1 MHLHYCTWEKNF
13 KEMQKKLGEW
23 LMKLITTNGS
33 CAQESVRTDPNLNSY
48 VSLLVMHIHLLLVL
62 KFMTVMDSLQEL
74 FSAEIHGESM
84 NGKETGVITLENG
97 QSNPK
102 KKSDLFKKKMELF
115 GFNLINF
122 SNALEK

>member
-1 MHLHYCTWEKNF
+1 
-13 KEMQKKLGEW
+13 
-23 LMKLITTNGS
+23 
-33 CAQESVRTDPNLNSY
+33 
-48 VSLLVMHIHLLLVL
+48 MHIHLLLVL
-62 KFMTVMDSLQEL
+62 KFMTVMDSLQES

-84 NGKETGVITLENG
+84 NGKETGVITLKNG

-115 GFNLINF
+115 GFNSINF